1 MIWIVKVAITG
12 SSGFLGTELCRSL
25 ESDGVEVVRIQRSP
39 DSPVRWDPVAGLI
52 DSASL
57 EGADIVIHLAGEAL
71 ANRRWTKK
79 QKEKIL
85 SSRVKGTAL
94 LSQTIARLDRQ
105 PSALLSASGIGFYGN
120 RPDEVLTEASE
131 AGQGFLVD
139 VCRAWEQETASA
151 AEAGIRVCHLRTSLV
166 LGAHGGL
173 LAKLLPL
180 YRLGLGGR
188 LGHGRQMMSWIS
200 LEDQIGAIRWLM
212 VSSLAGPVNM
222 TSPDSVD
229 NRRFNSS
236 LAESLGKRAIFT
248 VPHFAAR
255 VLLGTGAADE
265 LAFSDSHVVP
275 ERLLDDGYT
284 FVHPQIEETFASI
297 AAILNDS

>member
-1 MIWIVKVAITG
+1 MKVAITG

-25 ESDGVEVVRIQRSP
+25 GADGLEVIRIQRGP
-39 DSPVRWDPVAGLI
+39 ASPVRWDPEVGLI

-57 EGADIVIHLAGEAL
+57 EGVDIVIHLAGEAI

-105 PSALLSASGIGFYGN
+105 PKALLSASGIGFYGN
-120 RPDEVLTEASE
+120 RPNEVLTEASD
-131 AGQGFLVD
+131 AGQGFLVE
-139 VCRAWEQETASA
+139 VCRAWEQGTVPAE
-151 AEAGIRVCHLRTSLV
+151 EAGIRVCHLRTSLV
-166 LGAHGGL
+166 LGAGGGL

-200 LEDQIGAIRWLM
+200 LEDQIAAIRWLM
-212 VSSLAGPVNM
+212 NSTLDGPINM
-222 TSPDSVD
+222 TSPNPVD
-229 NRRFNSS
+229 NRRFTRS
-236 LAESLGKRAIFT
+236 LAKSLGKPAFLA
-248 VPHFAAR
+248 VPRSAAR
-255 VLLGTGAADE
+255 LAIGNGATDE
-265 LAFSDSHVVP
+265 LVFSDANVLPQV
-275 ERLLDDGYT
+275 LLDDGYSFT
-284 FVHPQIEETFASI
+284 HPQVEDAFTAI
-297 AAILNDS
+297 ADSLKDS

>member
-1 MIWIVKVAITG
+1 MKVAITG

-25 ESDGVEVVRIQRSP
+25 ESDGIEVVRIRRGP
-39 DSPVRWDPVAGLI
+39 DSPVRWDPEAGLI

-57 EGADIVIHLAGEAL
+57 EGADIVVHLAGEAL
-71 ANRRWTKK
+71 ANRRWTKR

-85 SSRVKGTAL
+85 SSRIKGTNL
-94 LSQTIARLDRQ
+94 LSETIAGLDHK
-105 PSALLSASGIGFYGN
+105 PTALLSASGIGFYGN
-120 RPDEVLTEASE
+120 RPNEVLTEASG

-139 VCRAWEQETASA
+139 VCQAWEQGTGVAS
-151 AEAGIRVCHLRTSLV
+151 EAGIRVCHLRTSLV

-212 VSSLAGPVNM
+212 SSGLAGPVNM
-222 TSPDSVD
+222 TSPNSVA

-236 LAESLGKRAIFT
+236 LAQSLGKRAIFI
-248 VPHFAAR
+248 VPRVAAR

-284 FVHPQIEETFASI
+284 FIHPQIEDAFG
-297 AAILNDS
+297 AIVTSLKDG

>member
-1 MIWIVKVAITG
+1 MILLVKIAITG

-25 ESDGVEVVRIQRSP
+25 DADGLEVIRIQRGP
-39 DSPVRWDPVAGLI
+39 DSPVRWDPEAGQI

-57 EGADIVIHLAGEAL
+57 EGADIVVHLAGEAL

-79 QKEKIL
+79 QREKIL

-94 LSQTIARLDRQ
+94 LSQTIALLERQ

-120 RPDEVLTEASE
+120 RPNEVLTEASE

-139 VCRAWEQETASA
+139 VCRAWEQGTTPA

-166 LGAHGGL
+166 LGARGGL

-188 LGHGRQMMSWIS
+188 LGNGRQMMSWIS
-200 LEDQIGAIRWLM
+200 LEDQIAGIRWLM
-212 VSSLAGPVNM
+212 NSSLAGPVNM
-222 TSPDSVD
+222 TSPNSVN
-229 NRRFNSS
+229 NRRFKW
-236 LAESLGKRAIFT
+236 LAC
-248 VPHFAAR
+248 
-255 VLLGTGAADE
+255 
-265 LAFSDSHVVP
+265 
-275 ERLLDDGYT
+275 
-284 FVHPQIEETFASI
+284 
-297 AAILNDS
+297 